1 MEKLYVGWQMSTRWT
16 DPTLVLFMLLP
27 ISIGWIWGTGY
38 CLYCECYR
46 MYLPVPSVIVYIIF
60 QLWMWDTEEVNTKKY
75 IVFHI
80 KSFRSKIWQQTLS
93 NVKSLWMTLL
103 IQKLVSIRKWRKA
116 IVGKYCNSTD
126 NTLFPTKLD
135 SDKSNGYY
143 PSLFHQCR
151 FNYGLGYGNS
161 SVKDMKHT
169 KKRNC

>member
-75 IVFHI
+75 IVWFDENNN
-80 KSFRSKIWQQTLS
+80 KSELKCHFCCILAFYVQNPK
-93 NVKSLWMTLL
+93 
-103 IQKLVSIRKWRKA
+103 
-116 IVGKYCNSTD
+116 
-126 NTLFPTKLD
+126 
-135 SDKSNGYY
+135 
-143 PSLFHQCR
+143 
-151 FNYGLGYGNS
+151 
-161 SVKDMKHT
+161 
-169 KKRNC
+169 